1 MTLTK
6 YGRREWMLCSLA
18 AAAISAIGIYF
29 AFRASALFWIPVCL
43 AAIFGGWVLWFFR
56 DPTRPIPGD
65 PGLFVSPADGTVTD
79 ITPLGPESALGRP
92 GVQIGVFMSV
102 FSVHVNR
109 VPCEGVVK
117 SIQHQEGRFL
127 DARDPSASEKNESA
141 TITLAY
147 THKGQ
152 TYPVVFRQIA
162 GLIARR
168 IVTDLQVGQSVQRGE
183 KMGMIKFGSRGE
195 LLLPVELA
203 GEIRVQVGQYVHA
216 GSTVLAATEK

>member
-18 AAAISAIGIYF
+18 TAALCALGIYF
-29 AFRASALFWIPVCL
+29 AFRASALFWIPVVL
-43 AAIFGGWVLWFFR
+43 AAIFWGWVLWFFR
-56 DPTRPIPGD
+56 DPCRKIPGD

-117 SIQHQEGRFL
+117 SVQHQEGRFL
-127 DARDPSASEKNESA
+127 DARDPAASEKNESA

-147 THKGQ
+147 THHGQ

-162 GLIARR
+162 GLVARR
-168 IVTDLQVGQSVQRGE
+168 IVTDLQAGQSVQRGE

-195 LLLPVELA
+195 LLLPAELA

-216 GSTVLAATEK
+216 GSTILAATEK